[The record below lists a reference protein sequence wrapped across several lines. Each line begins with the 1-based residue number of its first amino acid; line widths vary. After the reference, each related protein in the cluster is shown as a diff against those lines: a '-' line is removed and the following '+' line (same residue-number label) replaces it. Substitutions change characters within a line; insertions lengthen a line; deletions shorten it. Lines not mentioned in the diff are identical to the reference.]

1 MVKRCAEELPSSH
14 GPPSAQKPRIAPNSG
29 LVEKVWSLAVL
40 CGRQDGAAAGH
51 FILQGVTLPIWE
63 PADVL
68 KYMTPSRMQG
78 AISDMEKHL
87 RT

>member
-1 MVKRCAEELPSSH
+1 M
-14 GPPSAQKPRIAPNSG
+14 
-29 LVEKVWSLAVL
+29 SLAVL

-87 RT
+87 RA